1 MLFLVKLF
9 IEHNPKIIE
18 LCHSLCPCLGSAVKS
33 LITFAIVALF
43 VPKSRPSVMLWFM
56 LWFMLDS
63 FEVFFKIFSDDVDIG
78 PSIIVLCVIGIQT

>member
-18 LCHSLCPCLGSAVKS
+18 LFSLCPCLGSAVKS

-43 VPKSRPSVMLWFM
+43 VPKSRLSVMLWFM
-56 LWFMLDS
+56 IWFMLDS

>member
-43 VPKSRPSVMLWFM
+43 VPKSRLSVM